1 MKKRI
6 LSILLVCCMV
16 LTMLPTAAF
25 AAVSDSLGNTPKENQ
40 AILEQLSALTGGSSD
55 QVLSMLNALG
65 LLDEDGNFK
74 VDQTITLDGRVLT
87 LAAVMELLENPAT
100 DLTRIADVDGTP
112 VALGDLKTMIQIEQE
127 LQRIKDTYFSGR
139 EFAGEAL
146 QNLNSL
152 MEQLELQGISLR
164 YSAFATKPE
173 GVETV
178 DMSGMMSQTLGNL
191 ANNTWNSGPFTV
203 YGGKPA
209 GFSYRIQKGQLSEY
223 ITGVEVSIGE
233 TSEVVE
239 QSDGSYKLTY
249 DVGSTFSL
257 GGCKITVKVQTKG
270 GNPAW
275 LENSYSY
282 GDLLG
287 MIEFYDAENLVFY
300 DGAAYADHC
309 QLKLIKTVGAP
320 AIQTSMTAPNYEE
333 RYESTTTIQ
342 GDMYIPLLADEY
354 NALGANNPDF
364 VALSD
369 TIRIL
374 DGARNSVLPV
384 GSDPF
389 YQPYQ
394 IDASIEFNWSTEKAA
409 YTGDA
414 PYGWYKN
421 QPFAP
426 FYLTEYKFNEESLG
440 LSNNRTKALN
450 CTINKGE
457 TVSISLQSTT
467 QNRGDQQYWL
477 PFRLYMKSVQGK
489 IQNSWATTK
498 NSNVTAKLV
507 DTDKPIIQS
516 VTAPAGTYASG
527 QHVPITVT
535 FNEFV
540 DLRNASVTINGKE
553 YSAADLSMNNYG
565 VTAMLWYPVQD
576 IDATTV
582 TVNGMTGVK
591 DVFDHT
597 LDTTHYLSEPITG
610 VALESVLMRN
620 APTALTADYDN
631 GNASFTMNANMAQAY
646 KTVYSDYH
654 TPEGTEPKEA
664 PFRLELRDNS
674 TDEAIHLQVYLDTE
688 KEAFTISDYAIA
700 PAAYTRTYTV
710 TLQANEGTKDS
721 PNWVNV
727 LPLTRQFTVAKKVS
741 AHTVNVV
748 PEANDADYTISLADS
763 ARPTLQAK
771 VLGENGEQASY
782 TTGKWSSSDL
792 DIATIDEDTGLVATT
807 GTKVGTVIFTFTA
820 DNGTEDPADDVTGE
834 SETYTV
840 TAGDSL
846 ALVIPGGASIVTR
859 VNQPATVLWSSN
871 AALMAPGKEFNYRID
886 LYEGN
891 YMKEA
896 DLSGHQPVATYT
908 AGKDENSVRIPEN
921 MLSQLSSGN
930 TPAYTVCVSM
940 PHPNAEGENVRL
952 SALAWIIVQAPP
964 ATAKLTPPRSI
975 YLKDTDGAVNID
987 WSVEN
992 TTEGAPLQP
1001 TLTITRVT
1009 EDNTTTKVVDSER
1022 LSGTS
1027 GSFPLSLQRV
1037 KAGNLKD
1044 TYQVVLSVENPGEE
1058 SPSTDSFP
1066 LYVYDAD
1073 ALKVQDDK
1081 GDTISAL
1088 TMDNT
1093 SKVSGTL
1100 PTDTAKILQL
1110 RQELGLIEY
1119 IGINYDEYGWNSFK
1133 DGIQWLSSNNN
1144 AISVNYKQGGLYEDI
1159 RNFSFDSYLP
1169 ETKMALSGLANGTA
1183 TVTATHAATGMSAAV
1198 QVTAKT
1204 LQNKFY
1210 LFQLTPAAET
1220 TLQYTDGKG
1229 VPKTVTTNSEGV
1241 LALYEPNGIASEVS
1255 LRSGSGADIY
1265 LGTIYKENLRSG
1277 ERDATKLQLYP
1288 LNTFSLRRVARASVT
1303 LITPGGDPLA
1313 NKTVTVRG
1321 GVYKNGGYCQTALLG
1336 SRAGALVSGITGD
1349 TYTTD
1354 AAGNIT
1360 VYLDSTQFW
1369 SAEKGESSTTALSA
1383 LDQLE
1388 YILEISAIDGDK
1400 YYPLLLTVN
1409 GKLGVDDVMR
1419 TAEGVVSLERVPPGE
1434 ENKPFIVAQS
1444 VDYGLA
1450 NGQKVDVRSS
1460 TGKIGPN
1467 SSFKTATL
1475 HTTMFLWGEKIADA
1489 RNYSLK
1495 LADEYGVLPAAQSSS
1510 TKQYPFSSI
1519 PVAENDLTLT
1529 EATMTTSGWIADG
1542 KDVGMKTQLSLN
1554 GSLLQEK
1561 IMPFRVVDLTR
1572 VPKVTE
1578 DDRVTGILATMG
1590 ASSAVK
1596 GVDFGGVGDSNI
1608 LKVLTGR
1615 LDDLSGPVKSSVF
1628 KMIITPSEDPSVFR
1642 AMIWAGYNTLE
1653 MEDMD
1658 YSEDGVALG
1667 ANVLTQNLE
1676 VGVPSTGDLSQMAQ
1690 GTYDPKGDYKT
1701 NSLADNVTSTD
1712 LNLQLEGFYE
1722 AEIRYNAEKK
1732 EWEVFTVGGGFTS
1745 GVGVGF
1751 SFSVNAMAGPVPLTA
1766 TFELGGAIQLDF
1778 RTAVR
1783 YGQQG
1788 QGTELAWSDPTA
1800 TAVNDFL
1807 TTLRINAYVHAF
1819 GGIGFDYSIVALKIG
1834 LFGNLDVDSQN
1845 KFLSRT
1851 YLADETKRQING
1863 QALGIQSEVGI
1874 KFVATFLFIS
1884 YEAVIASGTFG
1895 ATKTFNNWK
1904 TIDDYWNSATSGLSL
1919 ASLRMAAAQS
1929 GMQVASASA
1938 TLQSRDYLEQ
1948 YARTWGQP
1956 QRRMMLFSLNS
1967 TNGLQNIQSNANP
1980 TSYPQLSDDG
1990 KVLAYIN
1997 DGNIG
2002 NIYASRAHFS
2012 TLNGGVYS
2020 VSSQIAD
2027 PTGFPGY
2034 GDTSVSLSGT
2044 DSFAAAA
2051 WVRMGTDLPG
2061 KNAGD
2066 PVTLEEQNLLMNS
2079 TEIVAS
2085 VYNGTTWTST
2095 RLTNDGTPDL
2105 APATAVGGNDKAIV
2119 FWRSV
2124 YTPDPG
2130 TQGSN
2135 NLLNFTTRD
2144 CIMYRCYNSGTWS
2157 EAKMLYNG
2165 ATGSVK
2171 ALQAAMLPDGTA
2183 MAVYSL
2189 DRSETGDTSDYE
2201 IAYCTVAANGT
2212 PGTAML
2218 ATRDSNLDE
2227 NPQVVAANFGG
2238 GDDRFVIGWHSV
2250 RDGSSDIQLSAVDGG
2265 GTMSNSFPGSL
2276 SALTS
2281 SGNAVVGGDFRFAS
2295 LSGDHRSL
2303 NDLTI
2308 VWNET
2313 VNDANGA
2320 VDHGILKAAKLRYA
2334 ANTYTLSAPLEL
2346 AELPPRT
2353 LADHFDAYVSG
2364 SNQVQAAIQATR
2376 YDDEKPEVIG
2386 GVTVPGE
2393 ETILYTATS
2402 NFITDAVA
2410 VEQIGVDYATLALNS
2425 LTPIRFTIRNTGLN
2439 DVTNLTVKL
2448 GSGETATLTEKLLPN
2463 ESTTLTVWHHV
2474 RDRVTDPS
2482 YTITAAG
2489 GINENGTVYL
2499 DYPDIGISQME
2510 VIAESA
2516 GKRTVRMTLYNSSAA
2531 TLAGGKNREVKL
2543 AFYADDLHTK
2553 PAEVAC
2559 TTNGVSV
2566 SGNEI
2571 TVSGDSALAR
2581 IDQGTFTLDL
2591 TYDLGR
2597 YMTSIGKTEIPN
2609 VGTYLYAEAW
2619 AEGQIG
2625 GTGGNQ
2631 RLPEYDG
2638 SDSEASVHMT
2648 GALARTG
2655 EQLTMDVTQGNDG
2668 NGHSTAAITLRN
2680 NCLQPQTSAE
2690 LVATLLD
2697 AAGTVLET
2705 KKTSIGGAISGETFQ
2720 AENVTFS
2727 RLGAR
2732 VVVRAAVPGNDLLT
2746 FEGLAVGLGDFT
2758 ANGTNY
2764 TYTLQNDSGATST
2777 LVTAVSGNGE
2787 PVSIN
2792 GQALSTGGSATVAIP
2807 NSGTTDIVVEIGT
2820 KTYTLTIL
2828 RNSGTGG
2835 GATSYTLT
2843 FDTNGGSAIAP
2854 ITQDYGTAITAPAD
2868 PTKTG
2873 YTFAGWTPAIPT
2885 TMPAENMTIKAKWTV
2900 NQYTLTFDTN
2910 GGSTI
2915 APITQDYGTAITAPA
2930 DPTKTGYTFAGW
2942 TPAIPATMPAENM
2955 TIKAQWRYNGGG
2967 SSGYSYYTIK
2977 ATAGT
2982 GGSISPSGSVSVRE
2996 GRDQTFTITPDKS
3009 YAVSNV
3015 KIDGK
3020 SIGAVKSYTFEN
3032 VRRTH
3037 TIEVIFMKANGN
3049 LQTGV
3054 FVDVATGSY
3063 YEDAVDWA
3071 VENGITQG
3079 TDDTHFAPDGICTR
3093 AQAVAFLWRAAGSPK
3108 PETRTMPFADV
3119 PAGSYYYDAVLWA
3132 VENGIAK
3139 GTSDTTFSP
3148 NMTCSRAQIVT
3159 FLWRSEKSPAAGT
3172 ANPFAD
3178 VKSTAYYADAVLW
3191 AVKEDITKG
3200 TTSTAFSPNTDCTR
3214 AQIVTFLWRCKK

>member
-1 MKKRI
+1 MKKRF
-6 LSILLVCCMV
+6 LAALLCLCMT
-16 LTMLPTAAF
+16 LTLLPTAAF
-25 AAVSDSLGNTPKENQ
+25 AAVSDSLGNTPEENQ
-40 AILEQLSALTGGSSD
+40 AVLEQLSALTDGSSD

-65 LLDEDGNFK
+65 LLDEAGNFK
-74 VDQTITLDGRVLT
+74 VDQTITLDGQVLT

-100 DLTRIADVDGTP
+100 DLARIADVDGTP

-139 EFAGEAL
+139 EFTGEAL
-146 QNLNSL
+146 ENLNSL
-152 MEQLELQGISLR
+152 TEQLELQGISLQ
-164 YSAFATKPE
+164 YSASATKPE

-178 DMSGMMSQTLGNL
+178 DMSGMMSQTLEKL
-191 ANNTWNSGPFTV
+191 ANNSWSSGTFTV
-203 YGGKPA
+203 YRGKPV
-209 GFSYRIQKGQLSEY
+209 GFSYRIQEGQLSDY
-223 ITGVEVSIGE
+223 IDDVEVSIGE
-233 TSEVVE
+233 TRGVA
-239 QSDGSYKLTY
+239 QGDGSYKLTY
-249 DVGSTFSL
+249 DVGEIFSSS
-257 GGCKITVKVQTKG
+257 GCKITVKVTTKG
-270 GNPAW
+270 NTHYW
-275 LENSYSY
+275 RDNTYSY

-300 DGAAYADHC
+300 NGASYADHH
-309 QLKLIKTVGAP
+309 QLKLIKTVDDP
-320 AIQTSMTAPNYEE
+320 AIKTEMTAPNYEE
-333 RYESTTTIQ
+333 RYESTDTIQ
-342 GDMYIPLLADEY
+342 GDMYIPLLANKY
-354 NALGANNPDF
+354 TVGGGADNQDF
-364 VALSD
+364 AALSD

-394 IDASIEFNWSTEKAA
+394 IDASIEFDWSTSLAA
-409 YTGDA
+409 YTGNA
-414 PYGWYKN
+414 PYGWYKD
-421 QPFAP
+421 QPYAP
-426 FYLTEYKFNEESLG
+426 FYLTEYKFNGSLLE
-440 LSNNRTKALN
+440 LSGDRTRALG

-457 TVSISLQSTT
+457 TVNISLQSTT

-477 PFRLYMKSVQGK
+477 PFRLYMKSVQGE
-489 IQNSWATTK
+489 IQNSYATTK
-498 NSNVTAKLV
+498 NSNVTARLV
-507 DTDKPIIQS
+507 DTDAPTIQS

-540 DLRNASVTINGKE
+540 DLSNARVTINGKE
-553 YSAADLSMNNYG
+553 YTATELSMNNYG

-576 IDATTV
+576 TDATTV
-582 TVNGMTGVK
+582 TVNGMTGVE
-591 DVFDHT
+591 DVFGHT
-597 LDTTHYLSEPITG
+597 LDTALYQSDPITG
-610 VALESVLMRN
+610 VELKSVLMRN
-620 APTALTADYDN
+620 APTALTATYAN
-631 GNASFTMNANMAQAY
+631 GKAAFTMNANMEQAY
-646 KTVYSDYH
+646 KTVYSNYH
-654 TPEGTEPKEA
+654 TPAGTDPKEA
-664 PFRLELRDNS
+664 PFRLELRYDS
-674 TDEAIHLQVYLDTE
+674 AAEPIYLQVYLDIE

-710 TLQANEGTKDS
+710 TLQANEGTKDAS
-721 PNWVNV
+721 NWVNV

-741 AHTVNVV
+741 ASTVNVV
-748 PEANDADYTISLADS
+748 PEANPANYTISLADA
-763 ARPTLQAK
+763 ARPTLKAK
-771 VLGENGEQASY
+771 VLGENGEQATY
-782 TTGKWSSSDL
+782 TTGKWSSSDPL
-792 DIATIDEDTGLVATT
+792 IATINEDTGVVATT
-807 GTKVGTVIFTFTA
+807 GTKVGTVTFTFTA
-820 DNGTEDPADDVTGE
+820 DNGTEDPADDVTGR
-834 SETYTV
+834 SQPYTV

-846 ALVIPGGASIVTR
+846 ALVIPSGASIVTR

-871 AALMAPGKEFNYRID
+871 AALMAPGKDFNYRIN

-891 YMKEA
+891 YTNEA
-896 DLSGHQPVATYT
+896 ELSVIQPVASYT
-908 AGKDENSVRIPEN
+908 ARKDENSVRIPEN
-921 MLSQLSSGN
+921 VLSKLSSGN
-930 TPAYTVCVSM
+930 IPAYTVCVSM

-975 YLKDTDGAVNID
+975 YLKDTDGTVNIN

-992 TTEGAPLQP
+992 ATDGAPLQP

-1009 EDNTTTKVVDSER
+1009 EDNTTTKVVDSKR

-1027 GSFPLSLQRV
+1027 GSVSLSLQRV
-1037 KAGNLKD
+1037 KARNLKD

-1066 LYVYDAD
+1066 LYVYNAD
-1073 ALKVQDDK
+1073 ALKVQNDEGK
-1081 GDTISAL
+1081 TISKL

-1093 SKVSGTL
+1093 SKVSGSL
-1100 PTDTAKILQL
+1100 PTVTAEILQL

-1133 DGIQWLSSNNN
+1133 DGIRWLSSNNN

-1169 ETKMALSGLANGTA
+1169 ETKMALAGLANGTA
-1183 TVTATHAATGMSAAV
+1183 TVTATHAATGMRAAV

-1210 LFQLTPAAET
+1210 LFQLTPAAKT

-1229 VPKTVTTNSEGV
+1229 VSKTVTTNSEGV

-1321 GVYKNGGYCQTALLG
+1321 GVYKNGGYCETALLG

-1369 SAEKGESSTTALSA
+1369 SAEKGESNTKALSA

-1388 YILEISAIDGDK
+1388 YILEISEIDGNK

-1419 TAEGVVSLERVPPGE
+1419 TAEGVVSLERVPTGE
-1434 ENKPFIVAQS
+1434 ANKPFIVAQS

-1467 SSFKTATL
+1467 SSFKTASL
-1475 HTTMFLWGEKIADA
+1475 HTTMLLWGEDIANA
-1489 RNYSLK
+1489 KNYRLR

-1554 GSLLQEK
+1554 GILLQEK

-1590 ASSAVK
+1590 ASSGVNQ
-1596 GVDFGGVGDSNI
+1596 VDFGGVGDSNI

-1615 LDDLSGPVKSSVF
+1615 LDDLSGPVDTSVF

-1701 NSLADNVTSTD
+1701 NSIADNVTSTD

-1732 EWEVFTVGGGFTS
+1732 EWEVFTVGGGFTA

-1851 YLADETKRQING
+1851 YLADAAKRQING

-1874 KFVATFLFIS
+1874 KFVASFLFIS
-1884 YEAVIASGTFG
+1884 YEAVIASGTLG
-1895 ATKTFNNWK
+1895 ATKTFNDWK
-1904 TIDDYWNSATSGLSL
+1904 TIDDYWNNATSGLSL

-1929 GMQVASASA
+1929 GMQVASISA

-1956 QRRMMLFSLNS
+1956 QQRMMLSSLNS
-1967 TNGLQNIQSNANP
+1967 PPNGLKNIQTNANP

-1997 DGNIG
+1997 DGDSSS
-2002 NIYASRAHFS
+2002 IYGSRAHFS

-2020 VSSQIAD
+2020 TSSQIDD

-2061 KNAGD
+2061 KDARD
-2066 PVTLEEQNLLMNS
+2066 SVTLEEQNLLMNS

-2085 VYNGTTWTST
+2085 VYAGSTWTST
-2095 RLTNDGTPDL
+2095 RLTNNGTPDL
-2105 APATAVGGNDKAIV
+2105 APATAVGGDGKAIV

-2135 NLLNFTTRD
+2135 SLLNFTTRD
-2144 CIMYRCYNSGTWS
+2144 CIMYRCYDSTGTWS

-2165 ATGSVK
+2165 ATGRVK

-2201 IAYCTVAANGT
+2201 IAYCTVAADGT

-2218 ATRDSNLDE
+2218 ATCDSNLDE
-2227 NPQVVAANFGG
+2227 NPQVVAADFGSG
-2238 GDDRFVIGWHSV
+2238 GDRFVIGWHSV
-2250 RDGSSDIQLSAVDGG
+2250 RDGSGDIQLLAVDDS

-2281 SGNAVVGGDFRFAS
+2281 SGNAVVGGDFHFAS
-2295 LSGDHRSL
+2295 LSGGHRSL

-2346 AELPPRT
+2346 AELPNRT

-2364 SNQVQAAIQATR
+2364 TNQVQAAIQATR

-2463 ESTTLTVWHHV
+2463 ESTILTVWHHV
-2474 RDRVTDPS
+2474 KDRVTDPS

-2553 PAEVAC
+2553 PAEVTC
-2559 TTNGVSV
+2559 TTNGVSG

-2697 AAGTVLET
+2697 AAGAVLET
-2705 KKTSIGGAISGETFQ
+2705 KKTSIGGAISRETFR
-2720 AENVTFS
+2720 AETVTFS
-2727 RLGAR
+2727 RLGTR

-2787 PVSIN
+2787 SVSIN

-2807 NSGTTDIVVEIGT
+2807 NSGTTDIVVGIGA

-2835 GATSYTLT
+2835 
-2843 FDTNGGSAIAP
+2843 NGG
-2854 ITQDYGTAITAPAD
+2854 
-2868 PTKTG
+2868 
-2873 YTFAGWTPAIPT
+2873 
-2885 TMPAENMTIKAKWTV
+2885 
-2900 NQYTLTFDTN
+2900 
-2910 GGSTI
+2910 
-2915 APITQDYGTAITAPA
+2915 
-2930 DPTKTGYTFAGW
+2930 
-2942 TPAIPATMPAENM
+2942 
-2955 TIKAQWRYNGGG
+2955 GGG
-2967 SSGYSYYTIK
+2967 SSYSYYTIK
-2977 ATAGT
+2977 ATAGP
-2982 GGSISPSGSVSVRE
+2982 GGSISPSGSISVRE
-2996 GRDQTFTITPDKS
+2996 GRDQTFTITPDKG
-3009 YAVSNV
+3009 YAVANV

-3020 SIGAVKSYTFEN
+3020 RIGAVKSYTFEN

-3037 TIEVIFMKANGN
+3037 TIEVIF
-3049 LQTGV
+3049 V
-3054 FVDVATGSY
+3054 
-3063 YEDAVDWA
+3063 
-3071 VENGITQG
+3071 
-3079 TDDTHFAPDGICTR
+3079 
-3093 AQAVAFLWRAAGSPK
+3093 
-3108 PETRTMPFADV
+3108 
-3119 PAGSYYYDAVLWA
+3119 
-3132 VENGIAK
+3132 K
-3139 GTSDTTFSP
+3139 GTAGASTGDSSNLPLWSALLLASTLTLAGAVHLKRK
-3148 NMTCSRAQIVT
+3148 RA
-3159 FLWRSEKSPAAGT
+3159 R
-3172 ANPFAD
+3172 
-3178 VKSTAYYADAVLW
+3178 
-3191 AVKEDITKG
+3191 
-3200 TTSTAFSPNTDCTR
+3200 
-3214 AQIVTFLWRCKK
+3214 

>member
-6 LSILLVCCMV
+6 LSILLICCMV
-16 LTMLPTAAF
+16 LTMLPTTAF
-25 AAVSDSLGNTPKENQ
+25 AAVSDSLGNTPEENQ
-40 AILEQLSALTGGSSD
+40 EILEQLSALTGGSSD

-65 LLDEDGNFK
+65 LLDEAGNLK
-74 VDQTITLDGRVLT
+74 VDQTITLDGQVLT

-127 LQRIKDTYFSGR
+127 LQRIKDTYFSDK
-139 EFAGEAL
+139 EFTGEAL
-146 QNLNSL
+146 ENLNSL
-152 MEQLELQGISLR
+152 MEQLELQGISLQ
-164 YSAFATKPE
+164 YSASATAPV

-178 DMSGMMSQTLGNL
+178 DMSGMMSQTLGAS
-191 ANNTWNSGPFTV
+191 ANNSWSSGTFTV
-203 YGGKPA
+203 YRGKPA

-223 ITGVEVSIGE
+223 ITDVKVSIGK
-233 TSEVVE
+233 TSGVK
-239 QSDGSYKLTY
+239 QSDGSYRLAY
-249 DVGSTFSL
+249 DVGESYSL
-257 GGCKITVKVQTKG
+257 GGCKITVEVTTRG
-270 GNPAW
+270 GNPDW
-275 LENSYSY
+275 LKDSYSY

-300 DGAAYADHC
+300 DGASYADHC
-309 QLKLIKTVGAP
+309 QLKLIKTVDDP
-320 AIQTSMTAPNYEE
+320 AIKTEMTAPNYEE
-333 RYESTTTIQ
+333 ELKNTTVLY
-342 GDMYIPLLADEY
+342 DDLFIPLLAEKY
-354 NALGANNPDF
+354 TVANGANNPDF
-364 VALSD
+364 VALSN
-369 TIRIL
+369 TIGIL
-374 DGARNSVLPV
+374 EGARNSVLPG
-384 GSDPF
+384 GSSPF

-394 IDASIEFNWSTEKAA
+394 IDASIEFNWSTDREA

-414 PYGWYKN
+414 PYGYN
-421 QPFAP
+421 STTQHYAP
-426 FYLTEYKFNEESLG
+426 FYLTEYKLDGTALN
-440 LSNNRTKALN
+440 LSGDRTKALD
-450 CTINKGE
+450 CTINKGS

-467 QNRGDQQYWL
+467 QNRRAQQYYL
-477 PFRLYMKSVQGK
+477 PFELYLNADKVCGTQYTS
-489 IQNSWATTK
+489 ATVKT
-498 NSNVTAKLV
+498 SNVTARLV
-507 DTDKPIIQS
+507 DTDNPIIQS
-516 VTAPAGTYASG
+516 VMAPAGTYASG

-540 DLRNASVTINGKE
+540 DLRNARVAINGKE
-553 YSAADLSMNNYG
+553 YTAAELSMNDYG

-576 IDATTV
+576 ADDTTV

-591 DVFDHT
+591 DVFGHT
-597 LDTTHYLSEPITG
+597 LDTTQYPSEPITD
-610 VALESVLMRN
+610 VTLKSLMRN
-620 APTALTADYDN
+620 APTALTATYAT
-631 GNASFTMNANMAQAY
+631 GKASFTMNANMEQDSY
-646 KTVYSDYH
+646 KTVYSNYH

-664 PFRLELRDNS
+664 PFRLELRYDS
-674 TDEAIHLQVYLDTE
+674 TVEPIHLQVYLDTE

-710 TLQANEGTKDS
+710 TLQANEGTKDA

-741 AHTVNVV
+741 AHTVTIAQ
-748 PEANDADYTISLADS
+748 EANDADYTISLAETT
-763 ARPTLQAK
+763 RPTLKAE
-771 VLGENGEQASY
+771 VFGENGEQASY
-782 TTGKWSSSDL
+782 TTGKWSSSDTL
-792 DIATIDEDTGLVATT
+792 IATINEDTGVVATT
-807 GTKVGTVIFTFTA
+807 GTKVGAVTFTFTA
-820 DNGTEDPADDVTGE
+820 DNGTEDTADDVTGR
-834 SETYTV
+834 SQPYTV

-846 ALVIPGGASIVTR
+846 ALVIPGGSSIVTR

-871 AALMAPGKEFNYRID
+871 AALMAPNKEFKYRID

-891 YMKEA
+891 YENKA
-896 DLSGHQPVATYT
+896 ALSGLNPVATYYT
-908 AGKDENSVRIPEN
+908 ASKDKNSVRIKEN
-921 MLSQLSSGN
+921 VLSKLSTGN
-930 TPAYTVCVSM
+930 TPAYTVLVSM
-940 PHPNAEGENVRL
+940 PHPNAESENVRL

-964 ATAKLTPPRSI
+964 ATAKLTPPQSI
-975 YLKDTDGAVNID
+975 YLKDTDVAVNID
-987 WSVEN
+987 WSVKN
-992 TTEGAPLQP
+992 ATDGASQP
-1001 TLTITRVT
+1001 ATLTITRVT
-1009 EDNTTTKVVDSER
+1009 EDKNTQEVARER
-1022 LSGTS
+1022 LFGTS
-1027 GSFPLSLQRV
+1027 GSFSLPLQSV

-1073 ALKVQDDK
+1073 ALKVLDDK
-1081 GDTISAL
+1081 GNTISKL
-1088 TMDNT
+1088 NMDNT
-1093 SKVSGTL
+1093 SKVSGNL

-1133 DGIQWLSSNNN
+1133 DGIRWLSSNSN

-1169 ETKMALSGLANGTA
+1169 ETKMALSALANGTA
-1183 TVTATHAATGMSAAV
+1183 TVTATHAATGMRADV

-1255 LRSGSGADIY
+1255 LRSGSGEDIY

-1303 LITPGGDPLA
+1303 LITPGGNPLA

-1321 GVYKNGGYCQTALLG
+1321 GVYKNGGYCETALLG

-1369 SAEKGESSTTALSA
+1369 SAEKGESTTTALSA

-1419 TAEGVVSLERVPPGE
+1419 TAEGVVSLERVPEGE

-1450 NGQKVDVRSS
+1450 NGQKVDVRNS

-1475 HTTMFLWGEKIADA
+1475 HTTMFLWGEKIANA
-1489 RNYSLK
+1489 KNYSLK
-1495 LADEYGVLPAAQSSS
+1495 LADEYGILPATQSSS

-1578 DDRVTGILATMG
+1578 DDRVTGILLTMKD
-1590 ASSAVK
+1590 SSGVND
-1596 GVDFGGVGDSNI
+1596 VDFGGVGDSNI

-1615 LDDLSGPVKSSVF
+1615 LDDLSGPVDTSVF

-1676 VGVPSTGDLSQMAQ
+1676 VGVPGTGDLSQMAK
-1690 GTYDPKGDYKT
+1690 GTYNPKGEYKANSMAGKVT
-1701 NSLADNVTSTD
+1701 NTD

-1732 EWEVFTVGGGFTS
+1732 EWEVFTVGGGFTA

-1751 SFSVNAMAGPVPLTA
+1751 TFSVNAMAGPVPLTA

-1788 QGTELAWSDPTA
+1788 EGTELAWSDPTA

-1819 GGIGFDYSIVALKIG
+1819 GGIGFDYSVVALKIG

-1874 KFVATFLFIS
+1874 KFVASFLFIS
-1884 YEAVIASGTFG
+1884 YEAVIASGTLG
-1895 ATKTFNNWK
+1895 GTKTFNDWK
-1904 TIDDYWNSATSGLSL
+1904 TIDNYWNNATSGLSL

-1929 GMQVASASA
+1929 GMQVASGSA

-1956 QRRMMLFSLNS
+1956 QQRMRLFSLNS
-1967 TNGLQNIQSNANP
+1967 TSGLENIQTNANP

-1997 DGNIG
+1997 DGNSSS
-2002 NIYASRAHFS
+2002 IYDSRAHFS
-2012 TLNGGVYS
+2012 TLNGSGYS
-2020 VSSQIAD
+2020 VSSKID
-2027 PTGFPGY
+2027 NPTGFSGY

-2079 TEIVAS
+2079 TEIVVS

-2105 APATAVGGNDKAIV
+2105 APVTAVGGDGKAIV

-2135 NLLNFTTRD
+2135 LLNFTTRD
-2144 CIMYRCYNSGTWS
+2144 CIMYSCYDSSNGDWS
-2157 EAKMLYNG
+2157 NAQMLYNG
-2165 ATGSVK
+2165 ATGRVK

-2189 DRSETGDTSDYE
+2189 DRSGTGDTSAYE
-2201 IAYCTVAANGT
+2201 IAYCTVAADGT

-2227 NPQVVAANFGG
+2227 NPQVVAANFGS

-2250 RDGSSDIQLSAVDGG
+2250 RDGSSDIQLLAVDGS

-2276 SALTS
+2276 SALTN

-2295 LSGDHRSL
+2295 LSRDHRSL

-2313 VNDANGA
+2313 VNDVNGA

-2334 ANTYTLSAPLEL
+2334 TNTYTLSAPLEL
-2346 AELPPRT
+2346 AELPDRT

-2364 SNQVQAAIQATR
+2364 SNQAQAVIQATF
-2376 YDDEKPEVIG
+2376 YDDENPQVIG

-2393 ETILYTATS
+2393 KTNLYTATS
-2402 NFITDAVA
+2402 DFVTDAVE

-2425 LTPIRFTIRNTGLN
+2425 LTPISFTIRNTGLN
-2439 DVTNLTVKL
+2439 DVTNLKVSI
-2448 GSGETATLTEKLLPN
+2448 GSGETATLTETLLPN

-2474 RDRVTDPS
+2474 GNHVTNPG
-2482 YTITAAG
+2482 YTITATS
-2489 GINENGTVYL
+2489 GINEKGTVYL

-2531 TLAGGKNREVKL
+2531 TLTGKNGREVKL

-2553 PAEVAC
+2553 HAEVAC

-2566 SGNEI
+2566 RDNEI
-2571 TVSGDSALAR
+2571 TISEDSALAR

-2591 TYDLGR
+2591 TYDLGK
-2597 YMTSIGKTEIPN
+2597 YMNSIGKTEIPN

-2625 GTGGNQ
+2625 GTGSNQ

-2655 EQLTMDVTQGNDG
+2655 ERMTVDVTQGNDG
-2668 NGHSTAAITLRN
+2668 NGHSTADITLRN
-2680 NCLQPQTSAE
+2680 NSLQPQTSAV

-2720 AENVTFS
+2720 TETVTFS
-2727 RLGAR
+2727 QLGTR
-2732 VVVRAAVPGNDLLT
+2732 VVVRATVPGNDLLT

-2787 PVSIN
+2787 SVSIN
-2792 GQALSTGGSATVAIP
+2792 GQDLSTGGSATVAIP
-2807 NSGTTDIVVEIGT
+2807 DSGRTDIVVKIGA

-2828 RNSGTGG
+2828 RDSGTGDG
-2835 GATSYTLT
+2835 EHTHSYGSEWKYDPDNHWHECSCGDKADKAVHDFKWVVDKEATATQK
-2843 FDTNGGSAIAP
+2843 GS
-2854 ITQDYGTAITAPAD
+2854 
-2868 PTKTG
+2868 KHEECKVCG
-2873 YTFAGWTPAIPT
+2873 YKKSAV
-2885 TMPAENMTIKAKWTV
+2885 E
-2900 NQYTLTFDTN
+2900 
-2910 GGSTI
+2910 
-2915 APITQDYGTAITAPA
+2915 
-2930 DPTKTGYTFAGW
+2930 
-2942 TPAIPATMPAENM
+2942 IPAT
-2955 TIKAQWRYNGGG
+2955 
-2967 SSGYSYYTIK
+2967 
-2977 ATAGT
+2977 GT
-2982 GGSISPSGSVSVRE
+2982 PSEPGKPT
-2996 GRDQTFTITPDKS
+2996 GPD
-3009 YAVSNV
+3009 
-3015 KIDGK
+3015 
-3020 SIGAVKSYTFEN
+3020 FP
-3032 VRRTH
+3032 
-3037 TIEVIFMKANGN
+3037 
-3049 LQTGV
+3049 QTGDNSDMILWIALLYISGGVLTGVMV
-3054 FVDVATGSY
+3054 FDKRKRHS
-3063 YEDAVDWA
+3063 
-3071 VENGITQG
+3071 
-3079 TDDTHFAPDGICTR
+3079 
-3093 AQAVAFLWRAAGSPK
+3093 
-3108 PETRTMPFADV
+3108 
-3119 PAGSYYYDAVLWA
+3119 
-3132 VENGIAK
+3132 
-3139 GTSDTTFSP
+3139 
-3148 NMTCSRAQIVT
+3148 
-3159 FLWRSEKSPAAGT
+3159 
-3172 ANPFAD
+3172 
-3178 VKSTAYYADAVLW
+3178 VK
-3191 AVKEDITKG
+3191 
-3200 TTSTAFSPNTDCTR
+3200 
-3214 AQIVTFLWRCKK
+3214 

>member
-1 MKKRI
+1 MKKRV

-25 AAVSDSLGNTPKENQ
+25 AAVSDSLGNTPEENQ

-87 LAAVMELLENPAT
+87 LAAVMELLEDPAT

-139 EFAGEAL
+139 EFTGEAL
-146 QNLNSL
+146 KNLNSL

-164 YSAFATKPE
+164 NPASATEPV
-173 GVETV
+173 GVEKV
-178 DMSGMMSQTLGNL
+178 DMRNMTSLTLGTE
-191 ANNTWNSGPFTV
+191 ANNNNCSSGSFTV
-203 YGGKPA
+203 YGGKPV
-209 GFSYRIQKGQLSEY
+209 GFSYRIQKGQLSNY
-223 ITGVEVSIGE
+223 ITDVKVSIGE
-233 TSEVVE
+233 TSEVVK

-249 DVGSTFSL
+249 TRDDPNSSL
-257 GGCKITVKVQTKG
+257 SGCKITVEVKTKG
-270 GNPAW
+270 A
-275 LENSYSY
+275 LHDNSYSY

-300 DGAAYADHC
+300 NGASYADHH
-309 QLKLIKTVGAP
+309 QLKLIKTVGDPEIKTSMNAP
-320 AIQTSMTAPNYEE
+320 SYEYKNENTIQTELW
-333 RYESTTTIQ
+333 
-342 GDMYIPLLADEY
+342 IPLLADGY
-354 NALGANNPDF
+354 TVAGGANNPDF
-364 VALSD
+364 VALSE

-374 DGARNSVLPV
+374 EGARNSVLSS
-384 GSDPF
+384 GSF

-394 IDASIEFNWSTEKAA
+394 IDASIKFDWTASVAS
-409 YTGDA
+409 YTGSA
-414 PYGWYKN
+414 PYGYKSTTR
-421 QPFAP
+421 PYAP
-426 FYLTEYKFNEESLG
+426 FYLTEYTFNEPPALG
-440 LSNNRTKALN
+440 IIGGGTRTEN
-450 CTINKGE
+450 CTINNGD
-457 TVSISLQSTT
+457 TVNISLQSTT
-467 QNRGDQQYWL
+467 QNRENQTYWL
-477 PFRLYMKSVQGK
+477 PFELYLNFNKVFGGDPNPS
-489 IQNSWATTK
+489 ATTK
-498 NSNVTAKLV
+498 TSDVTASLV

-516 VTAPAGTYASG
+516 VTAPEGTYASG

-540 DLRNASVTINGKE
+540 ELSNARVTINGKV
-553 YSAADLSMNNYG
+553 YSADALSMNKYG

-576 IDATTV
+576 ADDTTV
-582 TVNGMTGVK
+582 IVNGMTGVE
-591 DVFDHT
+591 DVFGHA
-597 LDTTHYLSEPITG
+597 LDTAHYQIKEIAG
-610 VALESVLMRN
+610 VALKSVLMRN
-620 APTALTADYDN
+620 APTALAADYAN
-631 GNASFTMNANMAQAY
+631 GEASFTMNANMTEAY
-646 KTVYSDYH
+646 KTVYNNYH
-654 TPEGTEPKEA
+654 TPTGTEQKEA
-664 PFRLELRDNS
+664 PFRLELRYDS
-674 TDEAIHLQVYLDTE
+674 AVEPTHLKVYLDPE
-688 KEAFTISDYAIA
+688 SEGFTISDYAIA
-700 PAAYTRTYTV
+700 PPSDFDRTYTV
-710 TLQANEGTKDS
+710 TLQANEGTKDA
-721 PNWVNV
+721 PKWVNV
-727 LPLTRQFTVAKKVS
+727 LPLTRQFEVPKRVS
-741 AHTVNVV
+741 AHTVKVV
-748 PEANDADYTISLADS
+748 PEADPANYTISLADS
-763 ARPTLQAK
+763 TRPTLKAE
-771 VLGENGEQASY
+771 VLGKNGEQASY
-782 TTGKWSSSDL
+782 TTGKWSSSEPL
-792 DIATIDEDTGLVATT
+792 IATIDEKTGLVATT
-807 GTKVGTVIFTFTA
+807 GTKVGAVTFTFTA
-820 DNGTEDPADDVTGE
+820 DNGTVDTADDDVTGE
-834 SETYTV
+834 SEPYTV

-846 ALVIPGGASIVTR
+846 ALVIPGSASIVTR
-859 VNQPATVLWSSN
+859 KNQPATVLWSSN
-871 AALMAPGKEFNYRID
+871 ATLMASGKEFNYTIE
-886 LYEGN
+886 LYKGN
-891 YMKEA
+891 YAKEA
-896 DLSGHQPVATYT
+896 ALSGLKPVASYT
-908 AGKDENSVRIPEN
+908 AGKDENSVRIEEN
-921 MLSQLSSGN
+921 VLSKLSNGN
-930 TPAYTVCVSM
+930 IPAYTVRVSM
-940 PHPNAEGENVRL
+940 PHPKAESEDIRL

-964 ATAKLTPPRSI
+964 ATAKLTPPQSI
-975 YLKDTDGAVNID
+975 YLKDTDDSVNFN

-992 TTEGAPLQP
+992 TTDGASQQP

-1009 EDNTTTKVVDSER
+1009 EDNKTTKVVD
-1022 LSGTS
+1022 LSGTA
-1027 GSFPLSLQRV
+1027 GSYSLQLQSV
-1037 KAGNLKD
+1037 TDGNLKD
-1044 TYQVVLSVENPGEE
+1044 TYQVVLSVENPDE

-1073 ALKVQDDK
+1073 ALKVQDDE
-1081 GDTISAL
+1081 GNTISKL

-1100 PTDTAKILQL
+1100 PTETDKILQL

-1119 IGINYDEYGWNSFK
+1119 IGINYDKYRWNSFK
-1133 DGIQWLSSNNN
+1133 DGIEWASDNNN

-1159 RNFSFDSYLP
+1159 RNFSFKSYLP
-1169 ETKMALSGLANGTA
+1169 ETKMALSGRANGTA
-1183 TVTATHAATGMSAAV
+1183 TVTATHAATGMKAAV
-1198 QVTAKT
+1198 QVTAET

-1220 TLQYTDGKG
+1220 TLQYTDGTG
-1229 VPKTVTTNSEGV
+1229 ASKTVTTNSDGV

-1288 LNTFSLRRVARASVT
+1288 LNTFSLRQVARASVT

-1313 NKTVTVRG
+1313 KKTVTVRG
-1321 GVYKNGGYCQTALLG
+1321 GVYKNGGYCQAALLG
-1336 SRAGALVSGITGD
+1336 SKANALVSGITGD

-1369 SAEKGESSTTALSA
+1369 SAEKGESNTTPLSA

-1388 YILEISAIDGDK
+1388 YILEISAIDGDR

-1419 TAEGVVSLERVPPGE
+1419 TAEGVVSLESVPPGE

-1467 SSFKTATL
+1467 SSFKTARL
-1475 HTTMFLWGEKIADA
+1475 HTTMFLWGEDIAA
-1489 RNYSLK
+1489 AKNYSLK

-1578 DDRVTGILATMG
+1578 DDRVTGILATM
-1590 ASSAVK
+1590 ASSSEVSQYK
-1596 GVDFGGVGDSNI
+1596 FGEVGDSNI
-1608 LKVLTGR
+1608 LKALTGR
-1615 LDDLSGPVKSSVF
+1615 LGELNGPVDSSVF

-1658 YSEDGVALG
+1658 YSEDGVALS

-1676 VGVPSTGDLSQMAQ
+1676 VGVPGTGDLSQMAK
-1690 GTYDPKGDYKT
+1690 GTYDPKGEYKA
-1701 NSLADNVTSTD
+1701 NSIAGKVSNTD

-1732 EWEVFTVGGGFTS
+1732 EWEVFTVGGGFTA

-1751 SFSVNAMAGPVPLTA
+1751 TFSVNAMAGPVPLTA

-1788 QGTELAWSDPTA
+1788 QGLAWSDPTA

-1819 GGIGFDYSIVALKIG
+1819 GGIGFDYSVVALKIG

-1851 YLADETKRQING
+1851 YLADTTKRQING

-1884 YEAVIASGTFG
+1884 YEAVIASGTLG
-1895 ATKTFNNWK
+1895 ATKTFNDWK
-1904 TIDDYWNSATSGLSL
+1904 TINDYWDNATSGLSL

-1956 QRRMMLFSLNS
+1956 QRRMMLRSLNS
-1967 TNGLQNIQSNANP
+1967 PSGLESIQTNANP

-1997 DGNIG
+1997 DVDSRS
-2002 NIYASRAHFS
+2002 IYDSRAHFS
-2012 TLNGGVYS
+2012 TLTGGVYTT
-2020 VSSQIAD
+2020 SQKIDD
-2027 PTGFPGY
+2027 PTGFIGY

-2044 DSFAAAA
+2044 KSFAAAA
-2051 WVRMGTDLPG
+2051 WVRMGTEIPNKD
-2061 KNAGD
+2061 AAD
-2066 PVTLEEQNLLMNS
+2066 DVTLEEQNLLMNS

-2095 RLTNDGTPDL
+2095 RLTDDGTPDL
-2105 APATAVGGNDKAIV
+2105 APATAVGDDGKAIV

-2135 NLLNFTTRD
+2135 NLLTFTTRD
-2144 CIMYRCYNSGTWS
+2144 CIMYRCYDSTNRNWS
-2157 EAKMLYNG
+2157 DAKMLYNG

-2171 ALQAAMLPDGTA
+2171 ALQAAMLPNGTA

-2189 DRSETGDTSDYE
+2189 DRSENGDTSGYE
-2201 IAYCTVAANGT
+2201 IAYCTVAANGN

-2227 NPQVVAANFGG
+2227 NPQVVAANFGS

-2250 RDGSSDIQLSAVDGG
+2250 RDGSSDIQLLAVDGS

-2281 SGNAVVGGDFRFAS
+2281 SGSAVVGGDFRFAS
-2295 LSGDHRSL
+2295 LSENYRSI

-2313 VNDANGA
+2313 VNDAKGA

-2334 ANTYTLSAPLEL
+2334 ANTYTLSAPLKL
-2346 AELPPRT
+2346 AELPDRT

-2364 SNQVQAAIQATR
+2364 TNQVQAVIQATR
-2376 YDDEKPEVIG
+2376 YDDENPKVIG

-2402 NFITDAVA
+2402 DFVTDAVA

-2439 DVTNLTVKL
+2439 DVTKLTVSL
-2448 GSGETATLTEKLLPN
+2448 GIKETATLTETLLPN
-2463 ESTTLTVWHHV
+2463 ESTTLTVWHRV
-2474 RDRVTDPS
+2474 GTSVTDPS
-2482 YTITAAG
+2482 YTITADAG
-2489 GINENGTVYL
+2489 ISETGTVYL

-2516 GKRTVRMTLYNSSAA
+2516 GERTVRMTLYNSSAA
-2531 TLAGGKNREVKL
+2531 TLAGKKSREVKL
-2543 AFYADDLHTK
+2543 AFYSDDLHTK
-2553 PAEVAC
+2553 HAEVAC

-2571 TVSGDSALAR
+2571 TISGDSALTR

-2591 TYDLGR
+2591 TYDLGK

-2609 VGTYLYAEAW
+2609 VGAYLYAEAW

-2625 GTGGNQ
+2625 GTGSNQ

-2655 EQLTMDVTQGNDG
+2655 EQMTMDVTQGNDG
-2668 NGHSTAAITLRN
+2668 NGHSTAAITLHN
-2680 NCLQPQTSAE
+2680 NSLQSQTSAE

-2705 KKTSIGGAISGETFQ
+2705 QMTGIGGAISGETFQ
-2720 AENVTFS
+2720 TETVTFS
-2727 RLGAR
+2727 RLGTR

-2787 PVSIN
+2787 SVSIN

-2807 NSGTTDIVVEIGT
+2807 NSGTTDIVVNIGA

-2835 GATSYTLT
+2835 
-2843 FDTNGGSAIAP
+2843 NEGGSGGSSSP
-2854 ITQDYGTAITAPAD
+2854 SYSITVDKTKNGTITVSPRNASHGDIVTITATPDKGYELEMLKVLDRSGDALKL
-2868 PTKTG
+2868 TEKNG
-2873 YTFAGWTPAIPT
+2873 KYTFK
-2885 TMPAENMTIKAKWTV
+2885 MPSGKVTIKASFV
-2900 NQYTLTFDTN
+2900 
-2910 GGSTI
+2910 
-2915 APITQDYGTAITAPA
+2915 
-2930 DPTKTGYTFAGW
+2930 
-2942 TPAIPATMPAENM
+2942 E
-2955 TIKAQWRYNGGG
+2955 
-2967 SSGYSYYTIK
+2967 
-2977 ATAGT
+2977 
-2982 GGSISPSGSVSVRE
+2982 
-2996 GRDQTFTITPDKS
+2996 
-3009 YAVSNV
+3009 
-3015 KIDGK
+3015 
-3020 SIGAVKSYTFEN
+3020 
-3032 VRRTH
+3032 
-3037 TIEVIFMKANGN
+3037 EV
-3049 LQTGV
+3049 
-3054 FVDVATGSY
+3054 
-3063 YEDAVDWA
+3063 
-3071 VENGITQG
+3071 
-3079 TDDTHFAPDGICTR
+3079 
-3093 AQAVAFLWRAAGSPK
+3093 
-3108 PETRTMPFADV
+3108 PEQLFKDV
-3119 PAGSYYYDAVLWA
+3119 PANAYYY
-3132 VENGIAK
+3132 E
-3139 GTSDTTFSP
+3139 
-3148 NMTCSRAQIVT
+3148 
-3159 FLWRSEKSPAAGT
+3159 
-3172 ANPFAD
+3172 
-3178 VKSTAYYADAVLW
+3178 
-3191 AVKEDITKG
+3191 AVKWAQEKGITG
-3200 TTSTAFSPNTDCTR
+3200 GIGNGLFGPNDPCTR
-3214 AQIVTFLWRCKK
+3214 AQIVTFLWRAAGSPAPKNTGTAFGDVKPGSFYEQAVAWAVENGITGGTGEGMFSPDATCTRAQSVTFLYRASGSPAVSDKAEFSDVSTTAFYADAVAWAAKKGITTGIGGGLFGSGNDCTRGQIVTFLWRCKK

>member
-1 MKKRI
+1 MKKRFLAAL
-6 LSILLVCCMV
+6 LSLCMT
-16 LTMLPTAAF
+16 LTLLPTTAF
-25 AAVSDSLGNTPKENQ
+25 AAVSDSLGNTPEENQ
-40 AILEQLSALTGGSSD
+40 AILEQVSALTGDSSD

-74 VDQTITLDGRVLT
+74 VDQTITLDGQVLT

-139 EFAGEAL
+139 EFTGEAL
-146 QNLNSL
+146 ENLNSL
-152 MEQLELQGISLR
+152 MEQLELQGISLQ
-164 YSAFATKPE
+164 YSASATKPE

-178 DMSGMMSQTLGNL
+178 DMSGMMSQTLEDL
-191 ANNTWNSGPFTV
+191 ASNSWSSGTFTV
-203 YGGKPA
+203 YGGKPV

-223 ITGVEVSIGE
+223 ITGVEVSIGGK
-233 TSEVVE
+233 SKVVE

-249 DVGSTFSL
+249 EVDGYSL
-257 GGCKITVKVQTKG
+257 GDQKITVKVTTKG
-270 GNPAW
+270 GNPDW
-275 LENSYSY
+275 LEGSYSY

-300 DGAAYADHC
+300 DGAGYADHC
-309 QLKLIKTVGAP
+309 QLKLKKTVDAP
-320 AIQTSMTAPNYEE
+320 TIQTSVSAPNYEE
-333 RYESTTTIQ
+333 RYESTETIQ
-342 GDMYIPLLADEY
+342 GDMYIPLLANEY
-354 NALGANNPDF
+354 NIGEGANNQDF

-374 DGARNSVLPV
+374 EGARNSVLPV
-384 GSDPF
+384 DSDPF
-389 YQPYQ
+389 YQPYK
-394 IDASIEFNWSTEKAA
+394 IDASIEFDWSTDVET
-409 YTGDA
+409 YNGFA
-414 PYGWYKN
+414 PYGYN
-421 QPFAP
+421 SDTQPHAP
-426 FYLTEYKFNEESLG
+426 FYLTEYMFNGTSLE
-440 LSNNRTKALN
+440 LSGDKTRALN

-457 TVSISLQSTT
+457 TVNISLQSTT
-467 QNRGDQQYWL
+467 QNRGKQQYWL
-477 PFRLYMKSVQGK
+477 PFRLYMKSVQGE

-498 NSNVTAKLV
+498 NSNVSATLL
-507 DTDKPIIQS
+507 DTDNPIIQS
-516 VTAPAGTYASG
+516 VTAPEGTYASG

-540 DLRNASVTINGKE
+540 DLRKASVTINGKV
-553 YSAADLSMNNYG
+553 YSTAELSMNDYG

-576 IDATTV
+576 ADDTTV
-582 TVNGMTGVK
+582 TVNGMTGVE
-591 DVFDHT
+591 DVFGHT
-597 LDTTHYLSEPITG
+597 LDTSLYPSNSITD
-610 VALESVLMRN
+610 VDLKSVLMRN
-620 APTALTADYDN
+620 APTELTATYAN
-631 GNASFTMNANMAQAY
+631 GKASFTMNANMEQVY
-646 KTVYSDYH
+646 KTVYSNYH
-654 TPEGTEPKEA
+654 TPAGTEPREA
-664 PFRLELRDNS
+664 PFQLELKYGS
-674 TDEAIHLQVYLDTE
+674 AEAPSYLQVYLDTE

-700 PAAYTRTYTV
+700 PSAYDRTYTV
-710 TLQANEGTKDS
+710 TLQANEGTKAD
-721 PNWVNV
+721 PDWVNV

-741 AHTVNVV
+741 AHTVKVV
-748 PEANDADYTISLADS
+748 PEANDADYTISLGKTT
-763 ARPTLQAK
+763 RPTLKAE
-771 VLGENGEQASY
+771 VLGAGGETASY
-782 TTGKWSSSDL
+782 TTGKWSSSDTL
-792 DIATIDEDTGLVATT
+792 IATINEDTGVVATT
-807 GTKVGTVIFTFTA
+807 GTKVGTVTFTFTA
-820 DNGTEDPADDVTGE
+820 DNGTEDTADDVTGK
-834 SETYTV
+834 SEPYTV
-840 TAGDSL
+840 TAGESL
-846 ALVIPGGASIVTR
+846 ALVIPGGSSIVTR

-871 AALMAPGKEFNYRID
+871 AALMAPNKEFNYRID

-891 YMKEA
+891 YANEA
-896 DLSGHQPVATYT
+896 ALSGRKPVATYT
-908 AGKDENSVRIPEN
+908 VGKDKNSVRIGEN
-921 MLSQLSSGN
+921 VLSKLSNGN
-930 TPAYTVCVSM
+930 TPAYTVLVSM
-940 PHPNAEGENVRL
+940 PHPNAGGEDVRL

-964 ATAKLTPPRSI
+964 ATAKLTPPQSI

-1027 GSFPLSLQRV
+1027 GSFPLSLQSV

-1073 ALKVQDDK
+1073 ALKVQNDK
-1081 GDTISAL
+1081 GETISKL

-1093 SKVSGTL
+1093 SKVSGSL
-1100 PTDTAKILQL
+1100 PTVTAEIMQL

-1133 DGIQWLSSNNN
+1133 DGIRWLSSNNN

-1183 TVTATHAATGMSAAV
+1183 TVTATHAATGMNAAV

-1369 SAEKGESSTTALSA
+1369 SAEKGESNTTALSA

-1419 TAEGVVSLERVPPGE
+1419 TAEGVVSLERVPAGE

-1467 SSFKTATL
+1467 SSFKTARL
-1475 HTTMFLWGEKIADA
+1475 HTTMFLWGEKIANA

-1495 LADEYGVLPAAQSSS
+1495 LADEYGVIPAAQSSS

-1542 KDVGMKTQLSLN
+1542 KDVGIKTQLSLN

-1590 ASSAVK
+1590 SSSGVNQ
-1596 GVDFGGVGDSNI
+1596 VDFGGVGDSNI

-1615 LDDLSGPVKSSVF
+1615 LDDLSGPVDTSVF

-1667 ANVLTQNLE
+1667 ANVLTQDLE
-1676 VGVPSTGDLSQMAQ
+1676 VGMPGTGDLSQMAQ

-1701 NSLADNVTSTD
+1701 NSIADNVTSTD

-1722 AEIRYNAEKK
+1722 AEIRYNTEKK
-1732 EWEVFTVGGGFTS
+1732 EWEVFTVGGGFTT

-1783 YGQQG
+1783 YGRQG
-1788 QGTELAWSDPTA
+1788 EGTELAWSDPTA

-1819 GGIGFDYSIVALKIG
+1819 GGIGFDYSVVALKIG

-1884 YEAVIASGTFG
+1884 YEAVIASGTLG
-1895 ATKTFNNWK
+1895 ATRTFNDWN

-1929 GMQVASASA
+1929 GMQVASGSA

-1956 QRRMMLFSLNS
+1956 QQRMMLFSLNS
-1967 TNGLQNIQSNANP
+1967 PSGLENIQTNANP

-1990 KVLAYIN
+1990 KVLVYIN
-1997 DGNIG
+1997 DGNSSS
-2002 NIYASRAHFS
+2002 IYDSRAHFS
-2012 TLNGGVYS
+2012 TLNGSVYS
-2020 VSSQIAD
+2020 TSSKIDD
-2027 PTGFPGY
+2027 PTGFSGY

-2044 DSFAAAA
+2044 GSFAAAA

-2066 PVTLEEQNLLMNS
+2066 AVTLEEQNLLMNS
-2079 TEIVAS
+2079 TEIVVS

-2105 APATAVGGNDKAIV
+2105 APATAVGGDGKAIV
-2119 FWRSV
+2119 FWRNV

-2144 CIMYRCYNSGTWS
+2144 CIMYSCYDSTNGTWS
-2157 EAKMLYNG
+2157 KEKMLYNG

-2189 DRSETGDTSDYE
+2189 DRSGTGDTSAYE
-2201 IAYCTVAANGT
+2201 IAYCTVAADGT

-2218 ATRDSNLDE
+2218 ATCDSNLDE
-2227 NPQVVAANFGG
+2227 NPQVVAANFGS

-2250 RDGSSDIQLSAVDGG
+2250 RDGSSNIQLLAVDGSG
-2265 GTMSNSFPGSL
+2265 IMSNSFPGSL

-2295 LSGDHRSL
+2295 LSGNHRSR

-2313 VNDANGA
+2313 VNNANGA

-2334 ANTYTLSAPLEL
+2334 TNTYTLSAPLEL
-2346 AELPPRT
+2346 AELPDRT

-2364 SNQVQAAIQATR
+2364 TNQVQAAIQATR
-2376 YDDEKPEVIG
+2376 YDDENPQVIG

-2402 NFITDAVA
+2402 DFVTDAVA

-2425 LTPIRFTIRNTGLN
+2425 LTPIHFTIRNTGLN
-2439 DVTNLTVKL
+2439 DVTNLTVSL

-2474 RDRVTDPS
+2474 KDRVTDPG

-2489 GINENGTVYL
+2489 GIHENGTVYL

-2516 GKRTVRMTLYNSSAA
+2516 GKRTVRMTLYNSAAA
-2531 TLAGGKNREVKL
+2531 TLAGGKSREVKL
-2543 AFYADDLHTK
+2543 AFYADDLHTE

-2566 SGNEI
+2566 NGNEI
-2571 TVSGDSALAR
+2571 TISEDSALAR

-2591 TYDLGR
+2591 TYDLGE
-2597 YMTSIGKTEIPN
+2597 YMTFIGKTEIPN

-2619 AEGQIG
+2619 AEGKVG
-2625 GTGGNQ
+2625 GTGSNQ
-2631 RLPEYDG
+2631 RLPEYNG

-2680 NCLQPQTSAE
+2680 NCLQSQTGAE

-2720 AENVTFS
+2720 TETVTFS
-2727 RLGAR
+2727 RLGTR
-2732 VVVRAAVPGNDLLT
+2732 VVVRAAVPGKDLLT

-2807 NSGTTDIVVEIGT
+2807 NSGTTDIVVRIGA

-2835 GATSYTLT
+2835 NEG
-2843 FDTNGGSAIAP
+2843 
-2854 ITQDYGTAITAPAD
+2854 
-2868 PTKTG
+2868 
-2873 YTFAGWTPAIPT
+2873 
-2885 TMPAENMTIKAKWTV
+2885 
-2900 NQYTLTFDTN
+2900 
-2910 GGSTI
+2910 
-2915 APITQDYGTAITAPA
+2915 
-2930 DPTKTGYTFAGW
+2930 
-2942 TPAIPATMPAENM
+2942 
-2955 TIKAQWRYNGGG
+2955 GGG
-2967 SSGYSYYTIK
+2967 SGNEGSGGSGSTGGSGYSYYTIK
-2977 ATAGT
+2977 ATAGA
-2982 GGSISPSGSVSVRE
+2982 GGSISPSGNVSVRE
-2996 GRDQTFTITPDKS
+2996 GRDQTFTITPDKG
-3009 YAVSNV
+3009 YAVANV

-3020 SIGAVKSYTFEN
+3020 SIGAAKSYTFEN
-3032 VRRTH
+3032 VSRTH

-3049 LQTGV
+3049 PQTGV

-3071 VENGITQG
+3071 VLFSLQ
-3079 TDDTHFAPDGICTR
+3079 
-3093 AQAVAFLWRAAGSPK
+3093 
-3108 PETRTMPFADV
+3108 ET
-3119 PAGSYYYDAVLWA
+3119 
-3132 VENGIAK
+3132 N
-3139 GTSDTTFSP
+3139 
-3148 NMTCSRAQIVT
+3148 Q
-3159 FLWRSEKSPAAGT
+3159 
-3172 ANPFAD
+3172 
-3178 VKSTAYYADAVLW
+3178 
-3191 AVKEDITKG
+3191 
-3200 TTSTAFSPNTDCTR
+3200 
-3214 AQIVTFLWRCKK
+3214 